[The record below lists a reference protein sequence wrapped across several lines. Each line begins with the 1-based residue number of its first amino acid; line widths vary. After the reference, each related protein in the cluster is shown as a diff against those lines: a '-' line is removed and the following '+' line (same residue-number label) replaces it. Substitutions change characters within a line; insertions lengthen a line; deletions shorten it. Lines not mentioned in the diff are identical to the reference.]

1 MMIRDLLSETSMQAL
16 ENAALKA
23 AEYMT
28 DEESVI
34 PEEEMA
40 IILLEVGMV
49 VVKAAMKVSQWTAAA
64 QAAKEA
70 KRKVDAR
77 RQALKEVEEKTQ
89 KIGDSLVDEVLDL
102 VDSPQVAAPKPTPP
116 AAPPKPSGKKLPPPR
131 MVPPA
136 PAPSA
141 PTVKAAAPTTQ
152 RVVEKEKVSVIA
164 NRAAPAPAP
173 SAPAAPVAPVASA
186 PAPSAPAPAFV
197 SASSIPEMPTA
208 ARRIHEQ
215 VIETKFLRPLE
226 PKHIKNHPLAMQV
239 FENINAS
246 TEFMFKVMEALHEI
260 DATPGF
266 SIDKRHSHQLKE
278 IFAGGAESVDDLTEP
293 QIVHFR
299 QVCGQYAKVIAEWE

>member
-28 DEESVI
+28 DEEESVI

-40 IILLEVGMV
+40 IILLEMGMV

-89 KIGDSLVDEVLDL
+89 KIGDSLVDEVLEL
-102 VDSPQVAAPKPTPP
+102 VDSSQVAAPKPTPP

-136 PAPSA
+136 PAPAPSP

-164 NRAAPAPAP
+164 NRAPSAPAAPAP
-173 SAPAAPVAPVASA
+173 SAPA
-186 PAPSAPAPAFV
+186 APAFV

-215 VIETKFLRPLE
+215 VIETKFLRPME
-226 PKHIKNHPLAMQV
+226 PKHIKNNPLAMQV
-239 FENINAS
+239 FDSINAS
-246 TEFMFKVMEALHEI
+246 NEFMFKVMEALHEI
-260 DATPGF
+260 DSTPGF

-278 IFAGGAESVDDLTEP
+278 IFSGGAESVDDLTEP

-299 QVCGQYAKVIAEWE
+299 QVCGQYAKVIAEWGE